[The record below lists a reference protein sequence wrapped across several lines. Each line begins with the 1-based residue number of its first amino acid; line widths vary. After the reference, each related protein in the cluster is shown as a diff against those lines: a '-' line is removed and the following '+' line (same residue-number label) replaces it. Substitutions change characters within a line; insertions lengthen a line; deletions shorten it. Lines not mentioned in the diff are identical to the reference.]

1 MGIIWQAVGAADV
14 QSVLED
20 GSSLLYGCLDVS
32 LVVGRQDWASLKH
45 LGIDRWSR
53 TCLNGWPSL

>member
-20 GSSLLYGCLDVS
+20 GSSLLYGRLAVS
-32 LVVGRQDWASLKH
+32 LKRDETKG
-45 LGIDRWSR
+45 G
-53 TCLNGWPSL
+53 

>member
-20 GSSLLYGCLDVS
+20 GSSLLYGRLAVS
-32 LVVGRQDWASLKH
+32 LKRDETK
-45 LGIDRWSR
+45 
-53 TCLNGWPSL
+53 GWKLEGQYW